1 MAKKNVDYRKVF
13 QPSDTIAFMAI
24 GVGLVIALVAPYDNL
39 AVRLIGICI
48 AILGGVALFMMVS
61 PRLTDLQIINPI
73 RPSSMPDIMSRTVQ
87 DAKKRTQTFDSDAYR
102 RTFGQAETEEQTFF
116 DESQTS
122 LFEENLARPQTP
134 PTETSVAAGMELIAE
149 GDSSVRIVGTRK
161 STTSGSSVP
170 TLVSEAR
177 QAARQ
182 AQIDEL
188 TQRRQAT
195 TFLPSQTD
203 PFEGS
208 PDQEI
213 QLSDDVII
221 RPARKRDA
229 EPPTEESTASSM
241 SNVIEPDIA
250 LPATEDVELGDAF
263 EQVDDQ
269 EPSQGADVDA
279 VVHASADDAA
289 MEQPQEILDAEAIA
303 AAEAEAWQARQEAS
317 DLESEELE
325 PEPAVAAPPRE
336 TSRRSPSVSLS
347 TFVSE
352 LNEEDLTSQEPRREF
367 DYLLN
372 RVLMVIRSATNA
384 RTAAFLWV
392 NSERQQLVVEAKI
405 TEAEDEFTTKRKIPM
420 RMDALSQIARDG
432 RPEII
437 TQISASAETELLP
450 YYDRPAGTVS
460 FIGVPVYYGGNVVGI
475 LCADSKLEDAY
486 SDITV
491 GFFGQFTKLISGL
504 VSAYTTK
511 YDLLQASSTLEAIEE
526 LRQAIGASPLSAA
539 SVIRAMFS
547 SVIQRMDVSR
557 IGVVSYD
564 SARREWTLTDAR
576 TAMDEDYRSYV
587 GASVNVTSS
596 AVGTCITSALSVVQT
611 QEFTTTRVF
620 DAEPALDFGQFV
632 AVPLRTAKE
641 CFGALFLENLE
652 GSLSTQDIALA
663 EAMAE
668 YASTFYEQLHQID
681 SLRGTALLD
690 HETGVL
696 NEQGFEMRVREEF
709 ARAVDYNIPLTVC
722 MVHLDASRASQEQ
735 RMHAL
740 LHVLRLVK
748 EQLREYDVVA
758 RFGQEHIALGLI
770 GYKLQEAQNW
780 TETMR
785 REIASSPVNV
795 DGKRL
800 SFTVSI
806 GIAQAEPRDTWDDL
820 IAHANAA
827 LEVSMR
833 SGNKVTV
840 FA

>member
-1 MAKKNVDYRKVF
+1 MAKKNVDFRKVF

-73 RPSSMPDIMSRTVQ
+73 RPSSTPDIMSRTVQ

-102 RTFGQAETEEQTFF
+102 RTFGQAESEEQPFY
-116 DESQTS
+116 DENQTS
-122 LFEENLARPQTP
+122 LFEEALARPQTP
-134 PTETSVAAGMELIAE
+134 TAETPIVPGTELIAE

-161 STTSGSSVP
+161 STSTASSVP

-177 QAARQ
+177 QAARL
-182 AQIDEL
+182 AQMDEL
-188 TQRRQAT
+188 TQRRQGV
-195 TFLPSQTD
+195 TFLPGQTD

-221 RPARKRDA
+221 RPARKRTVDV
-229 EPPTEESTASSM
+229 PTEEADVAAAPKSSEPETTAPTM
-241 SNVIEPDIA
+241 I
-250 LPATEDVELGDAF
+250 DVEPGDAF
-263 EQVDDQ
+263 EPTSDAVSI
-269 EPSQGADVDA
+269 EGADV
-279 VVHASADDAA
+279 VVPQ
-289 MEQPQEILDAEAIA
+289 QPEEVLDVDLEAEA
-303 AAEAEAWQARQEAS
+303 AAEAEAWQEQHERADVEVAEA
-317 DLESEELE
+317 ESE
-325 PEPAVAAPPRE
+325 PVVVPAPRE

-352 LNEEDLTSQEPRREF
+352 LNEEDLSSQEPRREF

-405 TEAEDEFTTKRKIPM
+405 TEAEDEFTVERKIPM
-420 RMDALSQIARDG
+420 GMDALSQIARDG

-437 TQISASAETELLP
+437 TQISTSAETELLP

-475 LCADSKLEDAY
+475 LCADSLLEDAY

-526 LRQAIGASPLSAA
+526 LRQALGASPLSVS
-539 SVIRAMFS
+539 SVVRALFS

-564 SARREWTLTDAR
+564 AARRGWTLTDAR
-576 TAMDEDYRSYV
+576 SAMDEEYRSFV
-587 GASVNVTSS
+587 GASVDVSSS
-596 AVGTCITSALSVVQT
+596 AVGSCITTASSVVQT

-620 DAEPALDFGQFV
+620 NGEPILEYGQFV
-632 AVPLRTAKE
+632 AVPLRTSKE

-652 GSLSTQDIALA
+652 GSLSAQDIALA
-663 EAMAE
+663 EAMSE
-668 YASTFYEQLHQID
+668 YASTFFEQLHHVE
-681 SLRGTALLD
+681 SLRGAALLD
-690 HETGVL
+690 HDTGVL
-696 NEQGFEMRVREEF
+696 NAQGFEMRVREEF

-722 MVHLDASRASQEQ
+722 MVHLDASRADQQQ

-748 EQLREYDVVA
+748 DQLREYDVVA
-758 RFGQEHIALGLI
+758 RFADEQIALGLI

-785 REIASSPVNV
+785 REVASSPVSI

-827 LEVSMR
+827 LDVSMR